1 MKIIIA
7 THNQNKVKE
16 FKEILKDFKVELIS
30 LSEMNDH
37 EEIIEDGQTFEE
49 NATIKVKHIAK
60 KYQMPVI
67 SDDSGLE
74 VEALNNRPG
83 IYSAR
88 YSGKGDLENNLKI
101 LSELKEIKN
110 RKARF
115 ICVIAYSTPLGEI
128 KTYKGIW
135 EGKISQEI
143 KGNNGFGY
151 DPIFIP
157 KHKTKT
163 VAELSEKEKTKNS
176 HRSKALKQFKED
188 FKPV

>member
-16 FKEILKDFKVELIS
+16 FKNILKDFKVELIS
-30 LSEMNDH
+30 LSDINDE
-37 EEIIEDGQTFEE
+37 EEIIEDGKTFKE
-49 NATIKVKHIAK
+49 NAIIKAKHIAK

-74 VEALNNRPG
+74 VEVLNNRPG
-83 IYSAR
+83 VYSAR
-88 YSGKGDLENNLKI
+88 YSGEGDLANNLKI
-101 LSELKEIKN
+101 LSELKGIKN

-115 ICVIAYSTPLGEI
+115 ICVIAYSTALGEI
-128 KTYKGIW
+128 KTYEGVW
-135 EGKISQEI
+135 EGQISEEL

-157 KHKTKT
+157 KNKTKT
-163 VAELSEKEKTKNS
+163 VAELSDEEKTKNS
-176 HRSKALKQFKED
+176 HRSKALNQFKED